1 MKVGLSSAVQTFKP
15 TQEVGSYKD
24 TRNRALEVMHES
36 ADSCS
41 RYSTIYSGLSRDR
54 LQNMRDASSTEEG
67 QKKFEGKMLMVLTAL
82 LGGAGIVS
90 AAINP
95 AGANAQLLQT
105 VKGVTETAS
114 KALQPVTTATDT
126 LCKGHQEPT
135 QTKKSVA
142 QSGTQEAHTIEGEM
156 DQRVRTMQSNAQQV
170 AQTSE
175 IKV

>member
-1 MKVGLSSAVQTFKP
+1 MQTLKP
-15 TQEVGSYKD
+15 IQNSGTYKD
-24 TRNRALEVMHES
+24 TRNRALEVMHEA

-41 RYSTIYSGLSRDR
+41 RYSTLYSDLSHTR

-67 QKKFEGKMLMVLTAL
+67 QKKFEGRLLMVLTAF

-95 AGANAQLLQT
+95 TGTNAQLLQT
-105 VKGVTETAS
+105 VKGVSDTAS
-114 KALQPVTTATDT
+114 KALQPLTTATDT

-135 QTKKSVA
+135 QTRKTVA

-156 DQRVRTMQSNAQQV
+156 DQRVKTIDSIAQQV